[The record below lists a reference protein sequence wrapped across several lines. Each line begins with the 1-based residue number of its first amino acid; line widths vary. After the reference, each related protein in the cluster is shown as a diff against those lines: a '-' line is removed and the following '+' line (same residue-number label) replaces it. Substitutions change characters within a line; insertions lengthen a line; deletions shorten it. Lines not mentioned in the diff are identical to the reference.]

1 MGMVL
6 GAALSTLLLAC
17 TGNIGNGGGG
27 PGAGSG
33 APGGLPT
40 EGSSSTGAGGSA
52 PGIGG
57 SGPAGSCM
65 SLGSA
70 SNFHR
75 LNAKQYQETVN
86 QLLFTQQAL
95 VADLPAD
102 SSLFGFDNNADTSL
116 TAATTQ
122 KYLDVAETAV
132 KAALASADA
141 RAKLVP
147 CSLTPDAG
155 ACVKT
160 VLTSWL
166 PLAFRRPVTPQEVDK
181 YAAYTS
187 VCSSSGEAGLSC
199 ALQAALLSPSF
210 LFRSEL
216 LSSPEVAACSESTPL
231 VSTADSVLSQYAL
244 ASRLSYFLWN
254 GPPDAKLYSL
264 AASSTLND
272 PQVLGEQV
280 DRMLATDAVASHK
293 VGFIQDYPSQW
304 LPLTALASVKPST
317 AVFPAFDEPLRQ
329 AMAGE
334 SLAFFAE
341 VVAGN
346 HSALDLVKADYT
358 FANERLA
365 QHYGLPGVTGTE
377 LRKVDTTGTLRGG
390 IPTQA
395 TFLTATSSTENT
407 SLVLRAKWVLKNLLC
422 VDLPP
427 PPPKSVIDSV
437 PIPDPGLGLT
447 NRESLEKRTAGEPCH
462 SCHLNINPIGFGL
475 ETFDGIGASRTTDKG
490 KNIDSSGELI
500 GGLKFANTAELLA
513 LLRKDDRFPACT
525 TNKLLSYALG
535 RGMVANCDQSEI
547 DALTAAFKA
556 DDLKLRNHVVRIV
569 QSNLFRSARAR
580 VEVVQ

>member
-1 MGMVL
+1 MLL
-6 GAALSTLLLAC
+6 GATLSTLLLAC
-17 TGNIGNGGGG
+17 TGNINGGGG
-27 PGAGSG
+27 NASAGPPGALGT
-33 APGGLPT
+33 A
-40 EGSSSTGAGGSA
+40 GSSSNGAGGST
-52 PGIGG
+52 PGVGG
-57 SGPAGSCM
+57 SGPAGSCT

-86 QLLFTQQAL
+86 QLLFTQQPL
-95 VADLPAD
+95 VANLPAD

-122 KYLDVAETAV
+122 KYLDVAESAV
-132 KAALASADA
+132 AAALASADA

-147 CSLTPDAG
+147 CSLTTDA
-155 ACVKT
+155 ATCVKT

-166 PLAFRRPVTPQEVDK
+166 PLAFRRPVTPSEIDK

-216 LSSPEVAACSESTPL
+216 LSSPEAAACTESAPL

-280 DRMLATDAVASHK
+280 DRMLAADAVSSHK
-293 VGFIQDYPSQW
+293 VGFIQDYPAQW

-317 AVFPAFDEPLRQ
+317 SVFPAFDEPLRQ

-341 VVAGN
+341 VVSGN

-475 ETFDGIGASRTTDKG
+475 ETFDGIGAARTMDKG
-490 KNIDSSGELI
+490 KPIDSSGELI
-500 GGLKFANTAELLA
+500 GGLKFADTTELLT
-513 LLRKDDRFPACT
+513 LLRKDDRFPACM
-525 TNKLLSYALG
+525 TNKLLTYALG
-535 RGMVANCDQSEI
+535 RGMLANCDQSEI
-547 DALTAAFKA
+547 DSLTAAFKA
-556 DDLKLRNHVVRIV
+556 DDFKLRNHVVRVV

-580 VEVVQ
+580 AEVVQ